1 MLTKKERF
9 IALLS
14 ELVGVEG
21 FVKRNS
27 KLRVNPA
34 VYIKVSWALLRLLA
48 CVGIIIVCGDY
59 IGVMLP

>member
-14 ELVGVEG
+14 ALVGVEG
-21 FVKRNS
+21 YVKRNY
-27 KLRVNPA
+27 KIKVNPA
-34 VYIKVSWALLRLLA
+34 VYIKVSWALLRLVA
-48 CVGIIIVCGDY
+48 CIGIIIVCSDY